1 MEVIGT
7 FVAALLTIMVLSYVF
22 GSNPIVRIAEY
33 IFLGV
38 TTGYIV
44 VVSIYDVL
52 GPRLIIPLRTRPQDN
67 LGLLVLLVL
76 ALLLLA
82 RINLQQL
89 KPISWLANIPLALAV
104 GVGAGLVLT
113 GSISGSIVTQ
123 VSATGQAGAG
133 IAGALSNPGALIG
146 GIILLIG
153 TIVILMQFYF
163 TSQRTGAGA
172 VLRIFDILGR
182 PLMMIGFGAVFASLA
197 ASAIAQ
203 LAERITF
210 LVRPFL
216 G

>member
-38 TTGYIV
+38 TTGYLV

-52 GPRLIIPLRTRPQDN
+52 GPRLIIPLRTQPQDN

-89 KPISWLANIPLALAV
+89 KRISWLANIPLALAV

-113 GSISGSIVTQ
+113 GAISGSIVTQ
-123 VSATGQAGAG
+123 VSATGQAGAN
-133 IAGALSNPGALIG
+133 IAGALNNPGTLIG
-146 GIILLIG
+146 GIILLVG

-182 PLMMIGFGAVFASLA
+182 PLMMVGFGAVFASLA